1 MDGVPLDGAAL
12 LKSAMMRG
20 LPGSG
25 NTQSPARIG
34 QGEQAQRLG
43 DRGNQQDDSD
53 YEDDIDG
60 IPSTVFDT

>member
-1 MDGVPLDGAAL
+1 MDGAAL
-12 LKSAMMRG
+12 LKSALMRG

-25 NTQSPARIG
+25 NTQSPARVG
-34 QGEQAQRLG
+34 MGDAPHRLG

-60 IPSTVFDT
+60 IPSK